1 MTSHRLVVVLTL
13 VNAALFLGTL
23 AGEPRPAAA
32 ASPDTVLRGRALEIV
47 DGEGRVRA
55 SISVEPPTRV
65 AGRDYPETVLLRL
78 TDPTSGP
85 VVKLVATRDGSALGL
100 SDGGA
105 GGVQLS
111 ARDSA
116 SFVRVTDRSGR
127 ARR

>member
-1 MTSHRLVVVLTL
+1 MTSHRLVVVLTF
-13 VNAALFLGTL
+13 VNAGLLLGIL
-23 AGEPRPAAA
+23 AAGPRPATA
-32 ASPDTVLRGRALEIV
+32 ASPDAVLRGRALEII

-55 SISVEPPTRV
+55 SISVEPATRV

-78 TDPTSGP
+78 TDPASGP

-105 GGVQLS
+105 GGVQLY

-127 ARR
+127 VHR